1 MKIAKAIWT
10 IFLLI
15 TVLTIPKL
23 ALWLLKGLI
32 RVLVIIQKTIT
43 YLIKLVEEE
52 INPIKYEKE
61 ISNSKN

>member
-15 TVLTIPKL
+15 TVLTIPKIT
-23 ALWLLKGLI
+23 LWLLKGLI

-43 YLIKLVEEE
+43 YLIKLIEEE

-61 ISNSKN
+61 TSNSKD

>member
-1 MKIAKAIWT
+1 MKIAKAIWI

-23 ALWLLKGLI
+23 VLWLLKGLI